1 MKYTAT
7 IMALLVLSVVIAGC
21 GTKETET
28 TTTTTTTKTTETGTN
43 TQQIDEV
50 TGELIDENE
59 EVNVGDVI

>member
-1 MKYTAT
+1 MKYAAI
-7 IMALLVLSVVIAGC
+7 IMALLILSVVIAGC
-21 GTKETET
+21 GSKETET
-28 TTTTTTTKTTETGTN
+28 TTTTKTTNTATTEN